1 MTLFLSL
8 SVTTTTREVIFM
20 WIKTVGGYLLN
31 TDHLTFIQY
40 DSDQDYT
47 RGYDGEVHHIISEG
61 NYVDT
66 IATAITQN
74 IRTMEVR

>member
-1 MTLFLSL
+1 
-8 SVTTTTREVIFM
+8 M

-61 NYVDT
+61 NSLDIIFEAALRAANVL
-66 IATAITQN
+66 
-74 IRTMEVR
+74 EVR

>member
-1 MTLFLSL
+1 
-8 SVTTTTREVIFM
+8 M

-61 NYVDT
+61 NTLDIIFSSFYRDSNVL
-66 IATAITQN
+66 
-74 IRTMEVR
+74 EVR